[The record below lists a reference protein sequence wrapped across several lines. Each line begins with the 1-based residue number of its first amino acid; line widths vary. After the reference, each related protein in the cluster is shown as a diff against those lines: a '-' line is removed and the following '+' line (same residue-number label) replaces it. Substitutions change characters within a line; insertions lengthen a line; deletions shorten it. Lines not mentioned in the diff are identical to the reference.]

1 MNYFLDTEFSE
12 RGGER
17 PTIDLIS
24 IGLVGPNGRTFYAE
38 SSEFNEELC
47 NPWVKENVLP
57 KLGPKD
63 KRMERSD
70 IAFKVIKFVNE
81 PLLGSRGRD
90 KPQFWA
96 YYASYDWVVFCW
108 LFGAMVD
115 LPSGFPMHCM
125 DLQQWWV
132 QLGKPDIKPP
142 QKNYV
147 EHNALADALW
157 NKELYEELSFNAKN
171 RDY

>member
-1 MNYFLDTEFSE
+1 
-12 RGGER
+12 
-17 PTIDLIS
+17 
-24 IGLVGPNGRTFYAE
+24 
-38 SSEFNEELC
+38 
-47 NPWVKENVLP
+47 
-57 KLGPKD
+57 
-63 KRMERSD
+63 MERSD